1 MILRKFDANAYEIE
15 LLEDV
20 GISPI
25 FNISDMYP
33 FREDD
38 TKISGYQVK
47 IQWEKKMPVAENPQM
62 EMIID

>member
-1 MILRKFDANAYEIE
+1 VDIL
-15 LLEDV
+15 
-20 GISPI
+20 PI
-25 FNISDMYP
+25 FNISNLYHY
-33 FREDD
+33 REDD